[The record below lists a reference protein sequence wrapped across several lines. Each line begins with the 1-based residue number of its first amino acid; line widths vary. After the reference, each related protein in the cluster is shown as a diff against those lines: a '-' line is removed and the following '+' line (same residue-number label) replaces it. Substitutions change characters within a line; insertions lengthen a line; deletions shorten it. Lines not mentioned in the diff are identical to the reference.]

1 MSSEKIKIIMIEIL
15 ANSPRNRHKDTL
27 NYYRAG
33 HNNG

>member
-1 MSSEKIKIIMIEIL
+1 MPSEKIIIIIIEIL
-15 ANSPRNRHKDTL
+15 ANSPKNRHKDTL